1 MKNNKTKRI
10 LVSVLAI
17 TDHDTINGIKNVTDT
32 SNIKFIPGIELTAVQ

>member
-17 TDHDTINGIKNVTDT
+17 TLCVGLIAGILFSAFYSVM
-32 SNIKFIPGIELTAVQ
+32 